1 MIHLKSYPRQHL
13 HAQLP
18 DKKQDTLALVIA
30 AVQVLLF
37 RYSASTSE
45 VLDIKIQHK
54 TDDEIKNPIYR
65 NEHQLHLQKAI
76 NGKQSFLEILANVRH
91 ELEGFLS
98 KFDTNIPFATELK
111 WVTDNDGPQ
120 LEYKIAINDVRQGS
134 YKLNFNAPDKGFYCR
149 VFKNAPQ
156 HLSTLLESIA
166 NNPTSAINELQYM
179 GSEKE
184 LLNTFNY
191 GPTDEEIKTPELL
204 HALFEQTAAKYPNN
218 IAVVADGV
226 NHTYEQINTAR
237 Q

>member
-1 MIHLKSYPRQHL
+1 MIRPVAMPLVEEAALHFENAPIAKGTNLELSVSTLQHL

-18 DKKQDTLALVIA
+18 DKKQDTRALVIA

-45 VLDIKIQHK
+45 VLDIKIRHK

-120 LEYKIAINDVRQGS
+120 LEYKIAINDVRQ
-134 YKLNFNAPDKGFYCR
+134 
-149 VFKNAPQ
+149 V
-156 HLSTLLESIA
+156 A
-166 NNPTSAINELQYM
+166 N
-179 GSEKE
+179 
-184 LLNTFNY
+184 
-191 GPTDEEIKTPELL
+191 
-204 HALFEQTAAKYPNN
+204 
-218 IAVVADGV
+218 
-226 NHTYEQINTAR
+226 
-237 Q
+237 